1 MEAENEILKVCH
13 ILLHVPTKIDDT
25 KCTIVF
31 QILIT
36 CMKGFY
42 HRQIHLFIAVK

>member
-1 MEAENEILKVCH
+1 MSNWQNIVQNLMEAEDEILKVCH
-13 ILLHVPTKIDDT
+13 ILLHVPTKIGDT

-36 CMKGFY
+36 CMKGF
-42 HRQIHLFIAVK
+42 